1 MLQKVLLIDDEEPA
15 RQLLREYLSDY
26 PDLVVVG
33 EANNGV
39 DAIRQIQELRP
50 EIVFLDVQ
58 MPGLTGLEVL
68 ARLEE
73 LPLVIFST
81 AYDQYALQAF
91 ELHAVDYLLKPY
103 TKERFRE
110 AVTRLLGRLEP
121 QSGVRTLA
129 QQMVDERSETSYPD
143 RILVSKGSKLVAVKM
158 DEIIWVAADG
168 DYCRLV
174 TGDKGPLLS
183 QYGIGQLEEKLDPQ
197 RFLRVHRSSIV
208 NLDAIEE
215 IFRAGHGYDIRMNN
229 GEVVHVSRGYAEGV
243 KKLIF

>member
-1 MLQKVLLIDDEEPA
+1 MI
-15 RQLLREYLSDY
+15 
-26 PDLVVVG
+26 VG

-39 DAIRQIQELRP
+39 DAVRHIEELRP
-50 EIVFLDVQ
+50 EIIFLDVQ
-58 MPGLTGLEVL
+58 MPGLNGLEVL
-68 ARLEE
+68 TRLEE

-103 TKERFRE
+103 TRGRFRE
-110 AVTRLLGRLEP
+110 AVTRLLSRLEP
-121 QSGVRTLA
+121 QPGVQTLA
-129 QQMVDERSETSYPD
+129 QQLVEERSETSYPD
-143 RILVSKGSKLVAVKM
+143 RMLVSKGSKLVAVKM

-174 TGDKGPLLS
+174 TAEKGNFLS
-183 QYGIGQLEEKLDPQ
+183 QYGIGKLEDKLDPQ

-229 GEVVHVSRGYAEGV
+229 GEVVHVSRGYADQV

>member
-1 MLQKVLLIDDEEPA
+1 
-15 RQLLREYLSDY
+15 
-26 PDLVVVG
+26 
-33 EANNGV
+33 
-39 DAIRQIQELRP
+39 
-50 EIVFLDVQ
+50 

-103 TKERFRE
+103 TRERFRE
-110 AVTRLLGRLEP
+110 AVTRLLRRLEP
-121 QSGVRTLA
+121 QPGVQTLA
-129 QQMVDERSETSYPD
+129 QQMVEERSETQYPD

-158 DEIIWVAADG
+158 EEIIWVAADG

-174 TGDKGPLLS
+174 TEEKGPLLT

-215 IFRAGHGYDIRMNN
+215 IFRAGHGYDIRMRN
-229 GEVVHVSRGYAEGV
+229 GEVVHVSRGYADQV